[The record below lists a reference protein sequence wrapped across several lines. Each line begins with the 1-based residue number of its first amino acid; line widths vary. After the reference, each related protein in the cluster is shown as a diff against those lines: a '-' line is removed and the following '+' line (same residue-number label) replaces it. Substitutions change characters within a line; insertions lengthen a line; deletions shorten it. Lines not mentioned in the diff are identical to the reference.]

1 MAELAVVGLV
11 GNVISFIDF
20 GSKLVSAT
28 RDVHNSLHGTTAEVD
43 ELTYIVSN
51 IQSSNERVKTMQTSG
66 QHLSQDETNVLKL
79 AEECEKLAKK
89 MQKVLDKLRKR
100 TTTSWKTYEDLR
112 VAFQT
117 LIKRK
122 DLDDL
127 RVRLEALDERIR
139 SCFVHTLQAN
149 RHSATIAQ
157 LDRIVGLQK
166 SLEINYDGKL
176 NEIRAELINLMQQN
190 TKDAQQR
197 TAYRLLQMAKLSVLQ
212 EEHTACLRQTRV
224 IPSLYVPPG
233 SGKSTLMKYASESC
247 QTIQALE
254 QWAAP
259 SKLFTASYYFWNQG
273 FELQKSQR
281 GLFQSLLYQIL
292 RAAPT
297 LEKHITLGRLDHEAW
312 EMHDLEIAFQ
322 KIAHATLDAKF
333 CNFIDGLDEYDG
345 RESEVVGVLELLTRS
360 SNIKVYVSS
369 RYRSIF
375 EHEIRGLRHTIDI
388 SGYTKTDMAN
398 HVRNSLLEEA
408 KFKRLH
414 ASNRVGCE
422 KIVNDIAEHAR
433 GVWLWVALVTKDLV
447 HAVKTGEHVEKLQEI
462 TKDFPKGL
470 DKYFERMIND
480 INPSYQV
487 DMAKMFL
494 LAIT

>member
-1 MAELAVVGLV
+1 
-11 GNVISFIDF
+11 
-20 GSKLVSAT
+20 
-28 RDVHNSLHGTTAEVD
+28 
-43 ELTYIVSN
+43 
-51 IQSSNERVKTMQTSG
+51 
-66 QHLSQDETNVLKL
+66 
-79 AEECEKLAKK
+79 
-89 MQKVLDKLRKR
+89 
-100 TTTSWKTYEDLR
+100 
-112 VAFQT
+112 
-117 LIKRK
+117 
-122 DLDDL
+122 
-127 RVRLEALDERIR
+127 
-139 SCFVHTLQAN
+139 
-149 RHSATIAQ
+149 
-157 LDRIVGLQK
+157 
-166 SLEINYDGKL
+166 
-176 NEIRAELINLMQQN
+176 
-190 TKDAQQR
+190 
-197 TAYRLLQMAKLSVLQ
+197 MAKLSVLQ

-224 IPSLYVPPG
+224 IPSLYVPVLNKRWREIPNADKSSNNWLFGPELSSYTSWLRDGDGVYMIIGKPG

-333 CNFIDGLDEYDG
+333 CYFIDGLDEYGG

-360 SNIKVYVSS
+360 SNIKVCVSS

-487 DMAKMFL
+487 DMAKILSEWEKHHTARTRFL
-494 LAIT
+494 EFSRIFVLKRSLLTPID